1 MRYNFL
7 NSVCRLA
14 AGGKFFCVREVFSLE
29 VTLTPIMC
37 LLVVLVFMSIGDI
50 VSMKTK
56 AFVPS
61 VFVAAVLFLAGYWGG
76 WLPKDVVDRAQMGA
90 PIATLSMYLLI
101 THMGTM
107 MSVRELCREWKTVVI
122 AVAGLAGMAL
132 LLWYVGPL
140 FTDRNAIVTG
150 TPPLSG
156 GVVAAIIMGKAAG
169 DLGMKDM
176 AVMAM
181 LIYIVQGFVGYPLT
195 ALCLKSEGKRLLK
208 LRADGRAETARSDVD
223 TATGSGFHL
232 VPLKYQTTYTHIA
245 CVALVASLADLSSIG
260 LKSFLAYLNPEW
272 VRYALHP
279 LVICLIFG
287 AIAAEL
293 GIVERRPMNKA
304 GAMGYLITILMV
316 FIMGM
321 LNSATPEML
330 PQLVR
335 PIAAVVVVGV
345 VGLLVASCIVGAVLG
360 YTLPMSM
367 ALSLTALY
375 GFPPN
380 YVLTDEA
387 SKALAGGD
395 EDTYNFLMSHM
406 LPRMLTGGFIT
417 VTITSVILAGIYS
430 SLLVPPAGM

>member
-1 MRYNFL
+1 
-7 NSVCRLA
+7 
-14 AGGKFFCVREVFSLE
+14 
-29 VTLTPIMC
+29 
-37 LLVVLVFMSIGDI
+37 MS
-50 VSMKTK
+50 
-56 AFVPS
+56 
-61 VFVAAVLFLAGYWGG
+61 
-76 WLPKDVVDRAQMGA
+76 
-90 PIATLSMYLLI
+90 
-101 THMGTM
+101 
-107 MSVRELCREWKTVVI
+107 
-122 AVAGLAGMAL
+122 
-132 LLWYVGPL
+132 
-140 FTDRNAIVTG
+140 
-150 TPPLSG
+150 
-156 GVVAAIIMGKAAG
+156 KAAG

-208 LRADGRAETARSDVD
+208 LRAEGRAETARSDVD
-223 TATGSGFHL
+223 AATGSGFHL

-272 VRYALHP
+272 VRYSLHP

-287 AIAAEL
+287 AIAAEF

-321 LNSATPEML
+321 LNS
-330 PQLVR
+330 
-335 PIAAVVVVGV
+335 
-345 VGLLVASCIVGAVLG
+345 
-360 YTLPMSM
+360 

-406 LPRMLTGGFIT
+406 LPKMLTGGFIT

-430 SLLVPPAGM
+430 TLLVLPAAM